1 MISEI
6 FRCGKFPYDD
16 KFFRLFP
23 VQRKKTVP
31 VLYQCDTFPRGLE
44 SKGDVLFAP
53 ITESG
58 YFPIP
63 GIAEADHGPY
73 NAENRIVYRTFGYLT
88 FSYGP
93 DQFVTEIGRAAHFD
107 ILTAVCRFNG
117 IADAGSGNRSDETD
131 KSPLVFNI

>member
-1 MISEI
+1 M
-6 FRCGKFPYDD
+6 
-16 KFFRLFP
+16 
-23 VQRKKTVP
+23 
-31 VLYQCDTFPRGLE
+31 YQCDTFPRGLE
-44 SKGDVLFAP
+44 SKGDVLFASDHR
-53 ITESG
+53 IRILS
-58 YFPIP
+58 IP

-117 IADAGSGNRSDETD
+117 IADAGSEIAHDETV
-131 KSPLVFNI
+131 KSPLVF